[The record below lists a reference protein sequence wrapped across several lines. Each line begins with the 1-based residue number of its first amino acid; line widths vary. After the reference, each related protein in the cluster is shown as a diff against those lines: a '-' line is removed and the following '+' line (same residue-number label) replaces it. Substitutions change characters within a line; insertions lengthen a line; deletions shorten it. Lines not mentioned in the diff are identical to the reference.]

1 MEKEEKESC
10 KNKGKRIQELANM
23 KISNWIKTDSKDN
36 WLSFKNI
43 K

>member
-10 KNKGKRIQELANM
+10 KSKKKKIQELANT
-23 KISNWIKTDSKDN
+23 KISNQIEAGSKDN

-43 K
+43 R